1 MFALVLAYP
10 LLVHASVLWPEPWLR
25 WAALAVLCA
34 LPLYGALRAGR
45 WWAWVVFLVAL
56 AACGA
61 LVATNSSQLL
71 LYLPPVLIPLAL
83 LMPFARSLRRGQEP
97 LITRM
102 ARISRGTLPPDLAPY
117 TRWLT
122 ILWAVVFA
130 LMTLSAVLLTLFA
143 PLHVWSLATNFVHYF
158 VIGALIVGEY
168 VYRRVRF
175 RHLPHPGFFAYLRL
189 IAPRPRAP

>member
-1 MFALVLAYP
+1 MLALVIAYP
-10 LLVHASVLWPEPWLR
+10 LLVHASILWPEPWLR

-34 LPLYGALRAGR
+34 LPIYGALRAGR
-45 WWAWVVFLVAL
+45 WWAWALFLAAL
-56 AACGA
+56 AASAA

-83 LMPFARSLRRGQEP
+83 LMPFARSLRAGQEP

-102 ARISRGTLPPDLAPY
+102 ARISRGGVLPPDLAPY
-117 TRWLT
+117 TRGLT
-122 ILWAVVFA
+122 ILWTAVFA
-130 LMTLSAVLLTLFA
+130 LMIVSAILLTLFA
-143 PLHVWSLATNFVHYF
+143 PLHVWSIATNFVHYF

-168 VYRRVRF
+168 LYRRWRF

-189 IAPRPRAP
+189 LAPRART